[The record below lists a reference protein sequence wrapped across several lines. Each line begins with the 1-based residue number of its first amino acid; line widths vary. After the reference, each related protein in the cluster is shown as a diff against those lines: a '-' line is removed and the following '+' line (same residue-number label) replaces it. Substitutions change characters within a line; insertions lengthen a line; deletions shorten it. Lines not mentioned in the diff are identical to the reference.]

1 MTRRHVR
8 RRYRRNPAEAPLAS
22 RQTARRPASP
32 SLELDAERFEE
43 LVQARARELFDGPL
57 EEVARDPVLRQVV
70 HDAIANG
77 LRRPPRPIPPEV
89 LELTARLN
97 ASGLRVSPGTCDLR
111 DLPTPLDVDCSLSD
125 AILEERYGGDY

>member
-8 RRYRRNPAEAPLAS
+8 RRYRRNPVEAPFPS
-22 RQTARRPASP
+22 RPPARRPASP
-32 SLELDAERFEE
+32 SPELDAERFEE
-43 LVQARARELFDGPL
+43 LVQARARELFGGSL

-70 HDAIANG
+70 HDAIASG

-97 ASGLRVSPGTCDLR
+97 ASGLRVTPGTCDPR
-111 DLPTPLDVDCSLSD
+111 DLPTPLDLGWSLSE
-125 AILEERYGGDY
+125 AIIEYRRADP